1 MLFDHFVLKSA
12 LPSPPCD
19 ILILKSRYDILNL
32 KSTELKKYSAA
43 HCLAVPVLS
52 RLSLSSQLWPW
63 ILCYYFLALIYDL
76 SAYAHIF
83 FHNKLFILSFI

>member
-19 ILILKSRYDILNL
+19 IFILKSCYVLRTVH
-32 KSTELKKYSAA
+32 KTELKKYSAA

-76 SAYAHIF
+76 PAYAHIF
-83 FHNKLFILSFI
+83 FHNKSFILSFI